1 MKITHYYKDACRIYW
16 RVECTS
22 NVCGDSEV
30 WDVEV
35 YRSLEDF
42 DDPEAHEAFH
52 TSIPR
57 LGDEVDT
64 AQIVA
69 DMSRYYQGVLLGMA
83 AHLGSTFEPKIDL
96 SPGDV
101 PVQNPGA

>member
-16 RVECTS
+16 RAECTATE
-22 NVCGDSEV
+22 NGNGPE

-35 YRSLEDF
+35 FRSLEDF

-57 LGDEVDT
+57 LGDTVDT

-69 DMSRYYQGVLLGMA
+69 HMGQYYMGVLLGMA
-83 AHLGSTFEPKIDL
+83 AHLESTFEPKID
-96 SPGDV
+96 P
-101 PVQNPGA
+101 